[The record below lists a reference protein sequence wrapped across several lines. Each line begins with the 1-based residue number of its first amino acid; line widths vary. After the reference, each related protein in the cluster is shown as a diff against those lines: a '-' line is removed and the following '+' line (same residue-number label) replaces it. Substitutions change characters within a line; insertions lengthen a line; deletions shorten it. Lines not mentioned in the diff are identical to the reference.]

1 MYSHDR
7 ERMFRGSVGGV
18 SFRADAHSRDP
29 HPQIEVYTGAG
40 MTPDATATKPLFD
53 GYRPT
58 PEVFDEVFDADGTP
72 RPGVRRAVDLVSG
85 MGRAEFVR
93 RQRIADTTFFK
104 GGITFNVY
112 ADNPAG
118 TERIFPFDM
127 IPRIIDGK
135 VWARIER
142 GLVQRVAALN
152 AFLADVYGDQRILAE
167 NVVPRRLV
175 EGSAGYLPQL
185 GGVKPSGGVYVHIA
199 GIDLIRGPDG
209 EFLVLEDNARTPSG
223 VSYVLENRAVMKR
236 AISNIFADTRVRP
249 VDDYPQQLRTAL
261 HGLAPSDD
269 PRLVVLTPGRWNST
283 YFEHSFLAR
292 RMGCELVEASDLV
305 VHDDKV
311 YVKTTAGPQRVHV
324 IYRRIDDDFLD
335 PDVFRPDSLLGVRGL
350 VSAYAAG
357 NVTIANALGNGVS
370 DDKAIYPFV
379 PDMIRFYLDEDP
391 ILGQVQTYLCERD
404 DQRLYVLDHLDE
416 LVVKAVDASGGYGML
431 MGPTASTAERE
442 EFRNRIQDNP
452 RGYIAQ
458 PLIEL
463 STCPTWQDGSVRP
476 RRVDLR
482 PYIITGSSSWVLP
495 GGLTRVALREGS
507 YVVNSSQGGGSKDTW
522 VVDDNGGVR

>member
-1 MYSHDR
+1 M
-7 ERMFRGSVGGV
+7 
-18 SFRADAHSRDP
+18 
-29 HPQIEVYTGAG
+29 GAE
-40 MTPDATATKPLFD
+40 ATTTKPLFD
-53 GYRPT
+53 GYTPT
-58 PEVFDEVFDADGTP
+58 PGVFDEVFDADGTP
-72 RPGVRRAVDLVSG
+72 RDGVRRAFDLVSG

-112 ADNPAG
+112 ADNPVG

-127 IPRIIDGK
+127 IPRIIDATDWDR
-135 VWARIER
+135 VER

-152 AFLADVYGDQRILAE
+152 AFLADIYGDQRILAE
-167 NVVPRRLV
+167 GVVPRALV
-175 EGSAGYLPQL
+175 EGSAGYLRPL
-185 GGVKPSGGVYVHIA
+185 RGVAPPGGVYVVIA
-199 GIDLIRGPDG
+199 GIDLIRAPSG

-236 AISNIFADTRVRP
+236 AISNIFHDTRVRA
-249 VDDYPQQLRTAL
+249 VDDYPRQLRDAL
-261 HGLAPSDD
+261 HGLAPADE
-269 PRLVVLTPGRWNST
+269 PRMVVLTPGRFNSA

-292 RMGCELVEASDLV
+292 RMGCELVEASDLF
-305 VHDDKV
+305 VHDERV
-311 YVKTTAGPQRVHV
+311 YIKTTGGPQPVHV
-324 IYRRIDDDFLD
+324 IYRRIDDEYID
-335 PDVFRPDSLLGVRGL
+335 PKVFREDSLLGVPGL

-357 NVTIANALGNGVS
+357 NVALANALGNGVA
-370 DDKAIYPFV
+370 DDKAVYPFV
-379 PDMIRFYLDEDP
+379 PDMIRFYLSEEP
-391 ILGQVQTYLCERD
+391 ILGQVQTYRCDRD
-404 DQRLYVLDHLDE
+404 EDRLYVLDHLDQ

-431 MGPTASTAERE
+431 MGPTASEAERK
-442 EFRNRIQDNP
+442 EFAVRVRENP

-458 PLIEL
+458 PRIEL

-482 PYIITGSSSWVLP
+482 PYIVTGSSSWVLP

-522 VVDDNGGVR
+522 VVEGEVSR